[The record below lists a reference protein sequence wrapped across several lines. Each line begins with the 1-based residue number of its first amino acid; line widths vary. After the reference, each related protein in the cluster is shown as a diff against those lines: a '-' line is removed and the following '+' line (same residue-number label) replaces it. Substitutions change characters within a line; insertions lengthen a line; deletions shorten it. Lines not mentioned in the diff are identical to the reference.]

1 MICIDEE
8 RNMISWIQWSEDTRG
23 VFEKTE
29 GESREKKVEQQQT
42 VIRKGEEKEGK

>member
-1 MICIDEE
+1 M
-8 RNMISWIQWSEDTRG
+8 RKGTWSRGYSGRSEDTRG

>member
-8 RNMISWIQWSEDTRG
+8 RNMVSWIQWLEDTRG